1 MQRTYD
7 LINLLESDGEELL
20 RLGDLDETL
29 LQVDLRR
36 LHQVHR
42 PWKRKNKGLSVQ

>member
-7 LINLLESDGEELL
+7 LVDLLESDGEELL
-20 RLGDLDETL
+20 RLRDLDETL

-36 LHQVHR
+36 FHQVHR
-42 PWKRKNKGLSVQ
+42 P